1 MRVPFLLFLV
11 AAGAGGA
18 EAWLVASGH
27 VHAVA
32 SMVMGTLASGAP
44 AEIIAS
50 PFTAAAASFR
60 GFLVCFKVCSAPSQF
75 LSFLLSFKNGFRAAT
90 WK

>member
-1 MRVPFLLFLV
+1 M

-18 EAWLVASGH
+18 EAWLVASGR

-32 SMVMGTLASGAP
+32 STVTGTLASGAP

-60 GFLVCFKVCSAPSQF
+60 GFFLVCFKVCSAPSQF

-90 WK
+90 WKRGKG